1 MINRLPVLETERLIL
16 REVVE
21 SDAKDL
27 LSYLSKEEVVKH
39 MGLTP
44 FKTIDDALEEIG
56 WYHSILEN
64 KSGMRWGITL
74 KEEGKV
80 IGSCGFL
87 NRSHKHYRAEIGFE
101 LSNNH
106 WGKGLAG
113 EALVQV
119 VQYGFEQLEFER
131 IEALIEPAN
140 LASQKLVEKHG
151 FIREGLL
158 RNYEFTAGK
167 FDDLYMYSMI
177 KADFLNL
184 HRKVE
189 EG

>member
-27 LSYLSKEEVVKH
+27 LSYLSREEVVKH

-56 WYHSILEN
+56 WYQSILEK

-87 NRSHKHYRAEIGFE
+87 NRSQKHFRAEVGFE
-101 LSNNH
+101 LSSNY
-106 WGKGLAG
+106 WRKGLAG
-113 EALVQV
+113 EALGQV
-119 VQYGFEQLEFER
+119 VQYGFEQLELER

-140 LASQKLVEKHG
+140 LASQRLVEKHG
-151 FIREGLL
+151 FVREGLL

-177 KADFLNL
+177 KADFI
-184 HRKVE
+184 HMYKRE
-189 EG
+189 E